1 MDILFVSTLKRRIGP
16 DVVASRSRI
25 IYELSCRL
33 AEKGHKVSILG
44 TADSAVPNVK
54 VIPIIEKGWVDLPS
68 VENPFYRETA
78 YLVKLAKKIEEIALG
93 FDIIHNH
100 TYPEFINL
108 MVLDKIRTPMITTV
122 HAQATEELDN
132 VLSLFPKTTLVA
144 LSNAHKKL
152 FKKAIINE
160 VVYNG
165 INTNLYAFSK
175 NQGDYLLWL
184 GRLSKSK
191 DKNGEFLDPKGV
203 KWAIELAKK
212 TGEKLLLSGNVE
224 DMDFYNRDVKPY
236 LSEKIQWV
244 GPVSSEQMLK
254 REQVVGLMQG
264 AKAYL
269 MTINWE
275 EPFGLVMVE
284 AMSCGTPVIAFNRGS
299 VPEIVVNGL
308 TGYVIDYNSGID
320 GLTEAF
326 DKLNSLSEEE
336 YRRMR
341 LACRKH
347 VEENFSIE
355 QMVNN
360 YEKLYIRIIE
370 GGKNGRN
377 G

>member
-1 MDILFVSTLKRRIGP
+1 MDILFVSTLKRRIGL
-16 DVVASRSRI
+16 DVFASRSRI

-44 TADSAVPNVK
+44 TADSIVPNVG

-68 VENPFYRETA
+68 AENPFYRETA

-108 MVLDKIRTPMITTV
+108 MVSDKIRTPMVTTV

-165 INTNLYAFSK
+165 IDTNLYAFSK

-184 GRLSKSK
+184 GRLSKAKNK
-191 DKNGEFLDPKGV
+191 DGSFIDPKGIR
-203 KWAIELAKK
+203 WAIKLAEK

-236 LSEKIQWV
+236 LNEKIQWV

-275 EPFGLVMVE
+275 EPFGLVMIE
-284 AMSCGTPVIAFNRGS
+284 AMSCGTPVIGFVRGA
-299 VPEIVVNGL
+299 VPEIV
-308 TGYVIDYNSGID
+308 ID
-320 GLTEAF
+320 GVTGFVVNPATGVDGLIEAVRKIGEI
-326 DKLNSLSEEE
+326 D
-336 YRRMR
+336 RRK
-341 LACRKH
+341 CRKH
-347 VEENFSIE
+347 IEEKFSIE
-355 QMVNN
+355 QMVGN
-360 YEKLYIRIIE
+360 YEKLYASIV
-370 GGKNGRN
+370 
-377 G
+377 

>member
-132 VLSLFPKTTLVA
+132 VLSLFSKTTLVA

-165 INTNLYAFSK
+165 IDTNLYAFSK

-203 KWAIELAKK
+203 RWAIELAKK

-308 TGYVIDYNSGID
+308 TGYVTDYSSGID
-320 GLTEAF
+320 GLVRTVNT
-326 DKLNSLSEEE
+326 LNALSEED
-336 YRRMR
+336 YNQMR
-341 LACRKH
+341 FACRKH
-347 VEENFSIE
+347 IKENFNIE